1 MYLSTDQFATSFP
14 VTSSPSITEMTIHE
28 QGSGT
33 CNEDFLLKDG
43 NLYGVFDGATSLENS
58 PSRSGL
64 SGGFQAASIAAAT
77 FRHHVGPLAQA
88 AEVANH
94 RIRTAQGYDRIPSDQ
109 RLRLWSTS
117 LAAIR
122 LHGSSF
128 EYCHTGDCMIM
139 LLHHDGSHSLLS
151 PELDIDSET
160 LTLWQQSPDSGQ
172 PIHSLLAEQIARVR
186 LQMNVCYGVL
196 NGEPE
201 AMNFLRHG
209 HHSLAGVADILLF
222 TDGLMLPKADPKDRT
237 DWQSFANMY
246 CRGGLGA
253 IRDHV
258 RTVQQ
263 TDPACRCYP
272 RFKVHDDIAAI
283 ALTVDGVV
291 APEHTLPQSC

>member
-1 MYLSTDQFATSFP
+1 MYLATDQYSTSFP
-14 VTSSPSITEMTIHE
+14 VVSSPSFTMTTIHE
-28 QGSGT
+28 QGSGS
-33 CNEDFLLKDG
+33 CNEDVLLSEG
-43 NLYGVFDGATSLENS
+43 NLCGVFDGATSLEKSYARN
-58 PSRSGL
+58 GI
-64 SGGFQAASIAAAT
+64 SGGFQAASIAAET
-77 FRHHVGPLAQA
+77 FRHHAGPLAQA

-94 RIRTAQGYDRIPSDQ
+94 RIRTAQGHDRIPQNQ

-160 LTLWQQSPDSGQ
+160 LALWQQSPDSSR
-172 PIHSLLAEQIARVR
+172 PIHSQLAEQIAKVR
-186 LQMNVCYGVL
+186 LQMNVSYGVL

-201 AMNFLRHG
+201 AMSFLRHG

-222 TDGLMLPKADPKDRT
+222 TDGLMLPKADPTGLT
-237 DWQSFANMY
+237 DWQSFADIY
-246 CRGGLGA
+246 CRGGLTA
-253 IRDHV
+253 LRDHV

-272 RFKVHDDIAAI
+272 RFKMHDDIAAI
-283 ALTVDGVV
+283 AVTVDGL
-291 APEHTLPQSC
+291 ASPECKLPQSC

>member
-1 MYLSTDQFATSFP
+1 MYLATDQYSTSFP
-14 VTSSPSITEMTIHE
+14 VASSPSFTMTTIHE

-33 CNEDFLLKDG
+33 CNEDVLLKGG
-43 NLYGVFDGATSLENS
+43 NLFGVFDGATSLENS
-58 PSRSGL
+58 FACSGI
-64 SGGFQAASIAAAT
+64 SGGFQAASIAAET
-77 FRHHVGPLAQA
+77 FHHHSGTLAQA
-88 AEVANH
+88 AEKANH
-94 RIRTAQGYDRIPSDQ
+94 RIRVAQGHDRIPLNQ

-139 LLHHDGSHSLLS
+139 LLHHDGGHSLLS

-160 LTLWQQSPDSGQ
+160 LALWQQSPDSGQ
-172 PIHSLLAEQIARVR
+172 PIHSLLVEQIAKVR
-186 LQMNVCYGVL
+186 LQMNVGYGVL

-201 AMNFLRHG
+201 AMNFLRYG

-222 TDGLMLPKADPKDRT
+222 TDGLMLPKADPTGLT
-237 DWQSFANMY
+237 DWQSFADIY
-246 CRGGLGA
+246 CRGGLTA
-253 IRDHV
+253 LRDHV

-272 RFKVHDDIAAI
+272 RFKMHDDIAAI
-283 ALTVDGVV
+283 AVTVDGL
-291 APEHTLPQSC
+291 ASPECKLPQSC